1 MALKVKTFGM
11 EIKPLKTMQE
21 LGSLDTMVNR
31 FVAENG
37 IKRLI
42 GGQIAGNPGDGRAIG
57 QAGDGSQNPLPPGL
71 GDGSQLPPGG
81 GAPPDRNRP
90 FPGGV
95 GAFPGGPLA
104 GGGGAGLQAPQSG
117 AGGGPAQVGNRS
129 SEIGQAGL
137 LRLFSQPLATEVQ
150 RDR

>member
-42 GGQIAGNPGDGRAIG
+42 SVSDTPTTFTTQCCRCCLCGAIG
-57 QAGDGSQNPLPPGL
+57 AELM
-71 GDGSQLPPGG
+71 
-81 GAPPDRNRP
+81 
-90 FPGGV
+90 
-95 GAFPGGPLA
+95 
-104 GGGGAGLQAPQSG
+104 
-117 AGGGPAQVGNRS
+117 
-129 SEIGQAGL
+129 
-137 LRLFSQPLATEVQ
+137 
-150 RDR
+150 